1 MKKLLALVLA
11 AVMVFGMMSITAAA
25 DDKITVN
32 LWAFTDEVP
41 GMMTKFLEAHPELA
55 DKYEINTTII
65 ATTDGAYQPA
75 DFPFCKCKRYPHEPS
90 GVLEDPEILPS
101 QGRD

>member
-41 GMMTKFLEAHPELA
+41 GMMTKFVEAH
-55 DKYEINTTII
+55 
-65 ATTDGAYQPA
+65 
-75 DFPFCKCKRYPHEPS
+75 F
-90 GVLEDPEILPS
+90 
-101 QGRD
+101 